1 MKLGYFVSKK
11 IDQLTKK
18 ADSAMQCGK
27 YLKAIAYYKKI
38 IEILPEPKET
48 MGSIRVGCSI
58 YC

>member
-38 IEILPEPKET
+38 T